1 MLHEKQIFERNN
13 VTETIT
19 VTESAAR
26 YGWFVSWHRS
36 YMCQA
41 ARLIVL
47 RCSWQ
52 LQLKSMKSCKDYR
65 PRSLCK
71 FQIDL
76 SVQNATNA
84 LVPYFARTRLA
95 AIVRWTLVM
104 VLQRLLIIEM
114 YLRELLISRSCSWT
128 ITSLISFQSSPL
140 VRPQWTRT
148 HQCTLKDE
156 WSVVGKQFSVG
167 FQFLS

>member
-1 MLHEKQIFERNN
+1 VIKAWNMLHENQIFETSN

-19 VTESAAR
+19 VTESAAG

-41 ARLIVL
+41 AMLIVMQ
-47 RCSWQ
+47 CSWK
-52 LQLKSMKSCKDYR
+52 LQLKSISCKDYR
-65 PRSLCK
+65 HRSLCT

-84 LVPYFARTRLA
+84 LVPYSARTRLA
-95 AIVRWTLVM
+95 AIVRRTLVM

-114 YLRELLISRSCSWT
+114 YWGEILISKSSSWRWVDVKKTCVRNTEQRSSAT
-128 ITSLISFQSSPL
+128 T
-140 VRPQWTRT
+140 
-148 HQCTLKDE
+148 
-156 WSVVGKQFSVG
+156 
-167 FQFLS
+167 